1 MHTNWFARFLRHKCA
16 NVSRNRRARTAKRCL
31 QAARHPAEQPARKR
45 RRVFAAAVDTQ
56 QSAPRPTLAESFPE
70 YSPLARQFAANQ
82 AAEGLHT
89 FSCLSMFNTVPIGAA
104 TSAVD
109 APAVGDF
116 CLLKS
121 QKEYGCVF
129 AINPCSIVKFVK
141 RQCSKHEGS
150 CWRLQWPLEPTQLE
164 RPEAHSFGPLLQPRP
179 RAQPAPDGG
188 VFRAHQR
195 CYGVS
200 ELSPPNRNSTEG
212 KNAIQA
218 FVAEALQQLSEM
230 NHCEQGSGLWADVF
244 QDVACVQ
251 LHDDASMMLACP
263 KNLPGCRIQRRGSLG
278 CILQS

>member
-1 MHTNWFARFLRHKCA
+1 
-16 NVSRNRRARTAKRCL
+16 
-31 QAARHPAEQPARKR
+31 
-45 RRVFAAAVDTQ
+45 
-56 QSAPRPTLAESFPE
+56 
-70 YSPLARQFAANQ
+70 
-82 AAEGLHT
+82 
-89 FSCLSMFNTVPIGAA
+89 MFNTVPIGAA

-141 RQCSKHEGS
+141 
-150 CWRLQWPLEPTQLE
+150 
-164 RPEAHSFGPLLQPRP
+164 
-179 RAQPAPDGG
+179 
-188 VFRAHQR
+188 
-195 CYGVS
+195 
-200 ELSPPNRNSTEG
+200 PNRNSTEG